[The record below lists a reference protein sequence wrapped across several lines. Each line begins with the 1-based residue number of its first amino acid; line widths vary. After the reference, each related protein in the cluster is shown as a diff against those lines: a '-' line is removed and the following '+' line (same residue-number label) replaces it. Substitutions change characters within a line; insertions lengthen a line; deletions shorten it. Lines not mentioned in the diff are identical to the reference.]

1 MHNINSPIYGRIDV
15 FLLLEA
21 FTLGV
26 FNFNNQIMFIF
37 QKNLNVYLID
47 F

>member
-1 MHNINSPIYGRIDV
+1 MHNINSTNYGRIDV
-15 FLLLEA
+15 LMLLKA
-21 FTLGV
+21 FTLRY
-26 FNFNNQIMFIF
+26 FDFNNQIMFIY

>member
-1 MHNINSPIYGRIDV
+1 MHTTNSTNHGRIDV
-15 FLLLEA
+15 LTLLKA
-21 FTLGV
+21 FTLRY
-26 FNFNNQIMFIF
+26 FDFNNQIMFIF